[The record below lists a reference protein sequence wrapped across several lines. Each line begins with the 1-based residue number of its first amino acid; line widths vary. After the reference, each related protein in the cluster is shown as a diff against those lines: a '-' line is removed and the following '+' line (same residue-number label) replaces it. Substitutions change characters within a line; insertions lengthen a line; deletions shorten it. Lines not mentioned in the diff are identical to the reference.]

1 MTPSVIVDG
10 ARTPIGKFGGGFKDL
25 PAVKLGAH
33 AIREA
38 LVRSSVAPDQVDYVI
53 MGQVLQAGAGQ
64 ITARQA
70 AIEAGI
76 PREVPAITINK
87 VCLSG
92 LNAIALAD
100 QLIRAGEVEVVVAGG
115 MESMSQAPY
124 LVPKARW
131 GARMGNTALVDSMI
145 HDGLWSTFTGQHM
158 GESSDDVNR
167 ELEIGREEQD
177 EWAARSHRRAQE
189 GWESGRLAAE
199 AI

>member
-10 ARTPIGKFGGGFKDL
+10 ARTPIGSSAAGSRTVRPSSWAARHQGG
-25 PAVKLGAH
+25 A
-33 AIREA
+33 
-38 LVRSSVAPDQVDYVI
+38 RSAGVAPDQVDYVI

-70 AIEAGI
+70 AIDGGI
-76 PREVPAITINK
+76 PKEVPAITINK

-124 LVPKARW
+124 LIPSARW
-131 GARMGNTALVDSMI
+131 GHSAGERRDRGL
-145 HDGLWSTFTGQHM
+145 DGL
-158 GESSDDVNR
+158 
-167 ELEIGREEQD
+167 
-177 EWAARSHRRAQE
+177 RRAVVHVH
-189 GWESGRLAAE
+189 GPAHGRLVRRGEHRAR
-199 AI
+199 I